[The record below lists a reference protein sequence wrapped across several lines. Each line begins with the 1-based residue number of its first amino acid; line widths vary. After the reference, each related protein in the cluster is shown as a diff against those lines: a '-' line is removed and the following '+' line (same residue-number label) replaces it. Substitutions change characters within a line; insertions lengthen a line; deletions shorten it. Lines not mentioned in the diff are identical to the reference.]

1 MNNDS
6 LIRSDIGLP
15 FLLGWYKE
23 VDIWE
28 SYTALPK
35 GLVMWDMFDHEIHNE
50 DIS

>member
-23 VDIWE
+23 VDRWE
-28 SYTALPK
+28 FYTALPK
-35 GLVMWDMFDHEIHNE
+35 GLIMWDMFDHEIHNE